1 MFSIPPFFCV
11 NPRSTSSISFAHRDD
26 PLTAVGEILAAGA
39 RGRGAIPSLVEL
51 LVEKH
56 LVQIEF
62 VVGRPVSCASYKVYF
77 YCPFIQQTILIVMQ
91 RTVLRG
97 PVAGGER
104 KVKG

>member
-11 NPRSTSSISFAHRDD
+11 NPQSASSLSFAHRDD
-26 PLTAVGEILAAGA
+26 PLTALGEILAAGA
-39 RGRGAIPSLVEL
+39 RGIGAVPSLVEL
-51 LVEKH
+51 LVGKD

-62 VVGRPVSCASYKVYF
+62 VVDRSVSCASYKVYF
-77 YCPFIQQTILIVMQ
+77 YCSFIQQTILIIMQ
-91 RTVLRG
+91 RAVLRG